1 MTASS
6 TDAQRRRKTAAFV
19 AGHSNQDQGWLDFAG
34 MSTGSTYV
42 SGPTGRTATGPA
54 GRMGSTGGVVSAGP
68 APTGPVNSSIGQGS
82 CYRVLQSIDCRSQTC
97 ARPHRIRGGDGP
109 LGARSDADTIVPT
122 SLWSRP
128 LQAAQTGVPTFGEL
142 ICASSFG
149 RNIKANGSAVTE
161 ERFNDWTRK
170 FGARTAR
177 RLYYRHALLSIF
189 DILKIGM
196 IGALLDWIWSRFGGK
211 P

>member
-1 MTASS
+1 M
-6 TDAQRRRKTAAFV
+6 
-19 AGHSNQDQGWLDFAG
+19 
-34 MSTGSTYV
+34 
-42 SGPTGRTATGPA
+42 GR
-54 GRMGSTGGVVSAGP
+54 SVEV
-68 APTGPVNSSIGQGS
+68 
-82 CYRVLQSIDCRSQTC
+82 
-97 ARPHRIRGGDGP
+97 
-109 LGARSDADTIVPT
+109 DADTIVPT

-142 ICASSFG
+142 IVCFFIRPEHQSKRLGCYEA
-149 RNIKANGSAVTE
+149 
-161 ERFNDWTRK
+161 RFNDWTRK

-211 P
+211 L